1 MFSGKA
7 GLPGLHGLP
16 GVDGQQGPKG
26 ARGDFGLLG
35 QFIFFW
41 SRKLKKEKLILIC
54 YWQILNPV
62 LTPMG

>member
-26 ARGDFGLLG
+26 TRGDFGLLG

-41 SRKLKKEKLILIC
+41 SRIFKTKLILIC

-62 LTPMG
+62 LTPMD